1 VSAFQNSSVQNNPL
15 KREYSPAQ
23 LAAQARGRQNLKP
36 IQKGQVLNPGGWNQ
50 TKYHQARKLCADKSL
65 EAAQT
70 LIDLMK
76 DDDARI
82 RYMAAISIMERGI
95 GKPRDHTEEEAL
107 ASRISLEGLDKGER
121 AVLAMLLQKALGLD
135 KAKDA
140 APSEP
145 VVIEG
150 NASESDPA

>member
-1 VSAFQNSSVQNNPL
+1 MSASQLRSSLP
-15 KREYSPAQ
+15 REYSPAQ
-23 LAAQARGRQNLKP
+23 LAAQARGKQNLKP
-36 IQKGQVLNPGGWNQ
+36 FVKGQIVNPGGWNQ
-50 TKYHQARKLCADKSL
+50 GKYHQARKLCADKSI

-95 GKPRDHTEEEAL
+95 GKPRDHSEEEAL

-140 APSEP
+140 GPSEP

-150 NASESDPA
+150 NASEQSEAG